1 MMNGYNKEE
10 ALAFIVK
17 RISPKEHKE
26 LAGMIEKLV
35 SQAIDADMDFM
46 HKSGVL
52 DKDGNAGDEFYE
64 DGDAFEYMVEA
75 IVAAN
80 KLTPE
85 QAVRVA
91 ALVDDYMDHQQ
102 AYLEEKGLC
111 DWE

>member
-10 ALAFIVK
+10 ALAFIVR
-17 RISPKEHKE
+17 RISEKDHKE
-26 LAGMIEKLV
+26 LAGMIPQLI

-52 DKDGNAGDEFYE
+52 DEEGNAGDEYYE
-64 DGDAFEYMVEA
+64 DDDAFEYMVEA

-85 QAVRVA
+85 QAV
-91 ALVDDYMDHQQ
+91 
-102 AYLEEKGLC
+102 KGA
-111 DWE
+111 